1 MCECSY
7 DRAFR
12 APCSS
17 LQDWE
22 VGVAPAECNVQ
33 CVVFL
38 EAAAPVEGMPD
49 QFDVWFGGSDA
60 VIGTARIQVTLQT
73 PPKH

>member
-1 MCECSY
+1 M
-7 DRAFR
+7 
-12 APCSS
+12 
-17 LQDWE
+17 
-22 VGVAPAECNVQ
+22 GVAPAECNVQ